1 MSAHLSLLMLMF
13 RKCFGSFSE
22 MRKIS
27 AAAPH
32 SVDLQADS
40 PPPTITKVRLRFTGG
55 GESAW
60 MSRTI
65 GSAGNQWGWFEGLRS
80 VVIGETGKGG
90 GEGKKNKNKKEVSV
104 WDISWCPKRRNI
116 FFMKG
121 IYEY

>member
-1 MSAHLSLLMLMF
+1 MSGHLSLLMLMF
-13 RKCFGSFSE
+13 RKCFGLFSE
-22 MRKIS
+22 MGKIF

-32 SVDLQADS
+32 SVAIQADS

-80 VVIGETGKGG
+80 VVICETGKGG
-90 GEGKKNKNKKEVSV
+90 GEEKKNKNKKEVSV
-104 WDISWCPKRRNI
+104 WDISWVSQTS
-116 FFMKG
+116 
-121 IYEY
+121 EYFL